1 MAVRII
7 KKYWYVD
14 FTIDYI
20 RYRRRSPENS
30 KSGAQAYEAVLRQ
43 KLARP
48 GAMDR
53 ASQQLKSM
61 PFEQFAWQWFD
72 DYVIP
77 NNKFSEHRAKRTI
90 LRLFL
95 VPFFGRMPINAI
107 GTHHIEQF
115 KSQQVRAGVSLK
127 TLRNRL
133 TVLSKCLSCAH
144 EWFALDTPMPKV
156 KWPKCPP
163 PRTDYLSA
171 EECESLIAHSA
182 GVIREMIQTALR
194 TGMRQGEL
202 KGLQWSSVNWETR
215 SVAVRHSYCDVRH
228 VLDTPKS
235 NKERHIPLDIDVFE
249 LLHRRKQSTGFV
261 FLNPSNSQPFNSPK
275 LNARLATVCKRAGLR
290 KVTWHV
296 LRHTFATQ
304 LAMKGVPL
312 NTVQVLLGHSSITT
326 TMRYAHV
333 APSTLRAAIDLLNPK
348 SAANAEFGHQMGTE
362 WMEMDKKANELAT
375 ISSGR

>member
-7 KKYWYVD
+7 RKWWCVD
-14 FTIDYI
+14 FTVDYI
-20 RYRRRSPENS
+20 RYRRRSPANS
-30 KSGAQAYEAVLRQ
+30 KAGAEAYEALLRQ
-43 KLARP
+43 KLAR
-48 GAMDR
+48 GESIDR
-53 ASQQLKSM
+53 ESQLRDM
-61 PFEQFAWQWFD
+61 LFEQFALQWFE

-77 NNKFSEHRAKRTI
+77 NNKFSEQRAKKRI
-90 LRLFL
+90 LRRSL
-95 VPFFGRMPINAI
+95 VPFFGKMSINKI

-115 KSQQVRAGVSLK
+115 KSQQIRGGVSHK

-144 EWFALDTPMPKV
+144 DWFTLDSPMPKV

-163 PRTDYLSA
+163 PRTDYLSP
-171 EECESLIAHSA
+171 EECELLLAHSDN
-182 GVIREMIQTALR
+182 VIREMILTALR

-202 KGLQWSSVNWETR
+202 KGLQWSSINWQNR
-215 SVAVRHSYCDVRH
+215 SVTVRHSYCDVRH

-235 NKERHIPLDIDVFE
+235 NKERHIPLDIDAYE
-249 LLHRRKQSTGFV
+249 MLYRRKKSTGFV
-261 FLNPSNSQPFNSPK
+261 FLDPNNDKAFNSPR
-275 LNARLATVCKRAGLR
+275 LNLRLAKVCQTAGLR

-296 LRHTFATQ
+296 LRHTFASQ

-312 NTVQVLLGHSSITT
+312 NAVQVLLGHSSITT

-348 SAANAEFGHQMGTE
+348 TAVDADLRHQLGTE
-362 WMEMDKKANELAT
+362 WMLLDQRASKLAE